1 MKFNLKNQVFC
12 FALLLSFLFL
22 LPAKAV
28 PGTTVSLPITID
40 YQLLR
45 SLVIYT
51 AFTDS
56 DQTATVLNVNN
67 GCRKITIS
75 NPRFTMKNSH
85 IQFETK
91 VHVHAGTYQ
100 KNKCTKPVKWEGYL
114 LLIQDPKIED
124 KEWTLSFDTIDYVLL
139 DGEHKPAKVT
149 GIVRELI
156 ETWVYDY
163 LNHITINLAP
173 PVSELKSLISE
184 LFPPDLRFLAEKMLY
199 SMRTGKVFSDPDAL
213 RIFIL
218 AETEDIFAKVRDV
231 EKEAI
236 SEEEI
241 KEITKTWEAW
251 DSFLVYI
258 FNSLIKKPLSDDD
271 RQVLLDTLLETRHSF
286 ISELSNGTLER
297 DFVRQ
302 QFITAWEELSPVFR
316 NHLCDEPSKDLMSYL
331 AFFTISDTL
340 IALDKVSLDLGIEIN
355 RNSLIRMAR
364 LLSKGK
370 PVTLDYNTNV
380 NEELGKILGLEPPES
395 KPDSDKLETNDK
407 KPLSMRDYKRRL
419 PYNMRPSQNVQFCSS
434 SGTLCKDLNMRP
446 LLCSKAWAEENDP
459 TIMNDNINDWVFY
472 REDLDSYLER
482 IKALLTDAS
491 DSTLKKSKMPDHY
504 YDLYRLIVLAS
515 AWQESCF
522 RQFRI
527 KKGNVA
533 YLRSYNGTSV
543 GLMQINE
550 RVWRGIYN
558 YDHLRWDIH
567 YNAMVGCEIID
578 LYFCRYALR
587 KMKRLNLEKPL
598 EDDTLA
604 RIIYAMYNGGPGQFK
619 KYLKRSKREKHYLSD
634 RLFWDKYV
642 WVKSG
647 QWHNIRKCLIGG

>member
-22 LPAKAV
+22 LPAKAI

-51 AFTDS
+51 AFTDP

-91 VHVHAGTYQ
+91 VHVRAGTYQ

-124 KEWTLSFDTIDYVLL
+124 KEWTLSFDTIDSVLL

-231 EKEAI
+231 KKEAI

-297 DFVRQ
+297 DFIRQ

-316 NHLCDEPSKDLMSYL
+316 NHLCGEPSKDLMSYL

-370 PVTLDYNTNV
+370 PVTLDYNTSV
-380 NEELGKILGLEPPES
+380 NEELGKILGIEAPES
-395 KPDSDKLETNDK
+395 KPDSDKMETNDK
-407 KPLSMRDYKRRL
+407 KPMSMRDYKRR
-419 PYNMRPSQNVQFCSS
+419 PSHDMISLFCS
-434 SGTLCKDLNMRP
+434 R
-446 LLCSKAWAEENDP
+446 AWAEENDP
-459 TIMNDNINDWVFY
+459 TIMNDNINNWIFSP
-472 REDLDSYLER
+472 ENLDSYLER

-598 EDDTLA
+598 EDDMLA
-604 RIIYAMYNGGPGQFK
+604 RTIYAMYNGGPGQFK
-619 KYLKRSKREKHYLSD
+619 KYLKRSKREKYYLSD

>member
-1 MKFNLKNQVFC
+1 MKLNLKNQVFY

-22 LPAKAV
+22 LPAKAF

-67 GCRKITIS
+67 GCRKITLS
-75 NPRFTMKNSH
+75 NPRFTMRNSR

-91 VHVHAGTYQ
+91 VHVRAGTYQ

-124 KEWTLSFDTIDYVLL
+124 KKWTLSLDTIDSVLL
-139 DGEHKPAKVT
+139 DRERKPAKVT

-173 PVSELKSLISE
+173 PVSELKLLISE

-231 EKEAI
+231 GKEAV

-271 RQVLLDTLLETRHSF
+271 RQILLDTLLETRHSF
-286 ISELSNGTLER
+286 ISELSNGTLGR

-316 NHLCDEPSKDLMSYL
+316 NHLCDEPSKNLMSYL

-340 IALDKVSLDLGIEIN
+340 VALDKISIDSGIEIN
-355 RNSLIRMAR
+355 RDSLIRMAS

-370 PVTLDYNTNV
+370 PVILDYSTNV
-380 NEELGKILGLEPPES
+380 NGELEKILGLEPPES

-407 KPLSMRDYKRRL
+407 KPMSMRDYKRPL
-419 PYNMRPSQNVQFCSS
+419 PYNM
-434 SGTLCKDLNMRP
+434 TDLF
-446 LLCSKAWAEENDP
+446 CSKAWAEENDP
-459 TIMNDNINDWVFY
+459 TMMNDNINNWVFY

-504 YDLYRLIVLAS
+504 HYLYRLIVLAS

-527 KKGNVA
+527 KKGNVV

-578 LYFCRYALR
+578 RYFCRYALR

-598 EDDTLA
+598 ENDTLA

-619 KYLKRSKREKHYLSD
+619 KYLKRSKREKYYLSD

>member
-1 MKFNLKNQVFC
+1 MKLNLKNQVLC
-12 FALLLSFLFL
+12 FALLLSSLFL

-85 IQFETK
+85 IYFETK
-91 VHVHAGTYQ
+91 VHVRAGTYQ
-100 KNKCTKPVKWEGYL
+100 KNKCIKPVKWEGYL

-124 KEWTLSFDTIDYVLL
+124 KKWILSFDTIDSVLL
-139 DGEHKPAKVT
+139 DRKRKPAKVT

-163 LNHITINLAP
+163 LNQITINLAP
-173 PVSELKSLISE
+173 PVSELKPLISE
-184 LFPPDLRFLAEKMLY
+184 VFPPDLRFLAEKMLY

-218 AETEDIFAKVRDV
+218 VETEDVFAKVRNV

-241 KEITKTWEAW
+241 REITKTWEAW
-251 DSFLVYI
+251 ESFLVYI

-286 ISELSNGTLER
+286 ISELSNGTLRR

-302 QFITAWEELSPVFR
+302 QFIMAWEELSPVFR

-380 NEELGKILGLEPPES
+380 NEELRKILGIEAPES
-395 KPDSDKLETNDK
+395 KPDSDKLETDDK
-407 KPLSMRDYKRRL
+407 KPMSMRGYKRRL
-419 PYNMRPSQNVQFCSS
+419 PYNMRPLF
-434 SGTLCKDLNMRP
+434 
-446 LLCSKAWAEENDP
+446 CSKAWAEENDP
-459 TIMNDNINDWVFY
+459 TMNDNINNWVFY

-491 DSTLKKSKMPDHY
+491 DYTLKKSKMPDHY
-504 YDLYRLIVLAS
+504 HYLYRLIVHAT

-527 KKGNVA
+527 KKGNVV